1 MCMCICT
8 VEPSST
14 AGRWDHHG
22 VIQHHSDIIRCC
34 PQVTRY
40 GPQFMFT
47 ISGVDS
53 LEDKLQKAQEEMG
66 VPPSGWVPI
75 NYKGQSDTL

>member
-1 MCMCICT
+1 MC
-8 VEPSST
+8 
-14 AGRWDHHG
+14 
-22 VIQHHSDIIRCC
+22 CC
-34 PQVTRY
+34 PQVNRY

-53 LEDKLQKAQEEMG
+53 LEDKLQKAQEELG
-66 VPPSGWVPI
+66 VPPSGWVSV